1 MCQAINDLMRDE
13 FQNGKTAGL
22 REGRSEGLREGELN
36 GIQLAKKVFFLWF
49 SGVAPADIAQRGK
62 RDALKFSSYDCT
74 FQEKNFSPLSVINR
88 QRGVTG

>member
-1 MCQAINDLMRDE
+1 MCQAIKDLMRDE

-49 SGVAPADIAQRGK
+49 SGTSPADIAKECHITQHMVSEILDEISRI
-62 RDALKFSSYDCT
+62 
-74 FQEKNFSPLSVINR
+74 Q
-88 QRGVTG
+88 

>member
-22 REGRSEGLREGELN
+22 REGRSEGLREGEFN

-49 SGVAPADIAQRGK
+49 SGVAPDDIAKKCQI
-62 RDALKFSSYDCT
+62 T
-74 FQEKNFSPLSVINR
+74 QEMVSQILDDVSEMR
-88 QRGVTG
+88 